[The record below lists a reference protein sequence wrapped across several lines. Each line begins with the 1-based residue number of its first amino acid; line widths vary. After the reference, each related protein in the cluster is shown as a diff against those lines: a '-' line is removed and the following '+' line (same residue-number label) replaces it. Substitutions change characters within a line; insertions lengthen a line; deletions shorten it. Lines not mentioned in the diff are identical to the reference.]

1 MKEVGEEKIGESDEE
16 LEIESE
22 EKARGEKI
30 EIDEDRLPSRAM
42 AIHEHIRQDGEKE
55 MERDA
60 MALFWSAIAAGLS
73 MGASLLAKGIF
84 HVQLEGVPG
93 GFLLENL
100 GYTFGF
106 VIVIMARQQ
115 LFTENTVTAVL
126 PVMQNPTLGN
136 FGLLMR
142 LWSVVLLGNII
153 GTGIAAWAFEYMPIF
168 DEPTRDA
175 FVKIGMDVMKNTP
188 IEMFSNAIISGWII
202 ATMVWMFPSA
212 GSAKIVVIILMTWL
226 IALADTTHIVVGTVE
241 ILYLVFN
248 GTLHWSDFFWPFAL
262 PTLAGNICGGTF
274 IFALLS
280 HAQIR
285 NDMSNKRKAELKA
298 RENDDKSTKK
308 IVLNGDSLSSQAA
321 MRLTQSVNDAILV
334 PPRPLS

>member
-1 MKEVGEEKIGESDEE
+1 MNDIEKEKIDQHSDE
-16 LEIESE
+16 LEVESE
-22 EKARGEKI
+22 EKLKGKKI
-30 EIDEDRLPSRAM
+30 ELDEDRLPSRAM

-60 MALFWSAIAAGLS
+60 VALLWSAIAAGLS

-106 VIVIMARQQ
+106 IIVIMARQQ

-142 LWSVVLLGNII
+142 LWSVVLLGNIL

-168 DEPTRDA
+168 DETTRDA
-175 FVKIGMDVMKNTP
+175 FVKIGMDVMKNSP
-188 IEMFSNAIISGWII
+188 VEMFSNAIISGWLI
-202 ATMVWMFPSA
+202 ATMVWMFPTA
-212 GSAKIVVIILMTWL
+212 GAAKIVVIILMTWL
-226 IALADTTHIVVGTVE
+226 IALGDTTHIVVGSVE

-248 GTLHWSDFFWPFAL
+248 GTLHWGDFIWPFAL

-274 IFALLS
+274 IFALMS

-285 NDMSNKRKAELKA
+285 NDMSNKRKEEA
-298 RENDDKSTKK
+298 RLRTEQDEKK
-308 IVLNGDSLSSQAA
+308 QKNQKK
-321 MRLTQSVNDAILV
+321 QS
-334 PPRPLS
+334 

>member
-1 MKEVGEEKIGESDEE
+1 MDNDKIDQHSDEIE
-16 LEIESE
+16 VESE
-22 EKARGEKI
+22 EKERGKKI

-55 MERDA
+55 LERDA
-60 MALFWSAIAAGLS
+60 MALLWSAIAAGLS

-84 HVQLEGVPG
+84 HVELEGVPG
-93 GFLLENL
+93 SFLLENL

-106 VIVIMARQQ
+106 IIVIMARQQ

-126 PVMQNPTLGN
+126 PVMQKPTMSN
-136 FGLLMR
+136 VGLLMR
-142 LWSVVLLGNII
+142 LWGIVLLGNIL

-168 DEPTRDA
+168 NEETRDA

-188 IEMFSNAIISGWII
+188 SEMFANAIISGWLI
-202 ATMVWMFPSA
+202 ATMVWMFPAA
-212 GSAKIVVIILMTWL
+212 GAAKIVVIILMTGL
-226 IALADTTHIVVGTVE
+226 LPLGDTTHIVVGSVE

-248 GTLHWSDFFWPFAL
+248 GTLHWSDFIWPFAL

-274 IFALLS
+274 IFALMS

-285 NDMSNKRKAELKA
+285 NDMSNKRKAEARQKA
-298 RENDDKSTKK
+298 ERAENIKKNDK
-308 IVLNGDSLSSQAA
+308 NPA
-321 MRLTQSVNDAILV
+321 
-334 PPRPLS
+334 

>member
-1 MKEVGEEKIGESDEE
+1 MNDIKKDKIDRHSDELEVESDEK
-16 LEIESE
+16 LTG
-22 EKARGEKI
+22 KKI
-30 EIDEDRLPSRAM
+30 ELDEDRLPSRAM

-60 MALFWSAIAAGLS
+60 MALLWSAIAAGLS

-106 VIVIMARQQ
+106 IIVIMARQQ

-153 GTGIAAWAFEYMPIF
+153 GTGVAAWAFEHMPIF
-168 DEPTRDA
+168 DEETRDA
-175 FVKIGMDVMKNTP
+175 FVKIGMDVMKNSP
-188 IEMFSNAIISGWII
+188 VEMFSNAIISGWLI
-202 ATMVWMFPSA
+202 ATMVWMFPAA
-212 GSAKIVVIILMTWL
+212 GAAKIVVIILMTWL
-226 IALADTTHIVVGTVE
+226 IALGDTTHIVVGSVE

-274 IFALLS
+274 IFALMS

-285 NDMSNKRKAELKA
+285 NDMSNKRKEEA
-298 RENDDKSTKK
+298 RLQAKRDEQTQKIQKK
-308 IVLNGDSLSSQAA
+308 QA
-321 MRLTQSVNDAILV
+321 
-334 PPRPLS
+334 

>member
-1 MKEVGEEKIGESDEE
+1 MNDIKKDKIDRHSDELEVESDEK
-16 LEIESE
+16 LTG
-22 EKARGEKI
+22 KKI
-30 EIDEDRLPSRAM
+30 ELDEDRLPSRAM

-60 MALFWSAIAAGLS
+60 MALLWSAIAAGLS

-106 VIVIMARQQ
+106 IIVIMARQQ

-153 GTGIAAWAFEYMPIF
+153 GTGVAAWAFEHMPIF
-168 DEPTRDA
+168 DEETRDA

-188 IEMFSNAIISGWII
+188 VEMFSNAIISGWLI
-202 ATMVWMFPSA
+202 ATMVWMFPAA
-212 GSAKIVVIILMTWL
+212 GAAKIVVIILMTWL
-226 IALADTTHIVVGTVE
+226 IALGDTTHIVVGSVE

-248 GTLHWSDFFWPFAL
+248 GTLHSSDFFWPFAL

-274 IFALLS
+274 IFALMS

-285 NDMSNKRKAELKA
+285 NDMSNKRKEEA
-298 RENDDKSTKK
+298 RLQAKRDEQTQKNQKK
-308 IVLNGDSLSSQAA
+308 QA
-321 MRLTQSVNDAILV
+321 
-334 PPRPLS
+334 

>member
-1 MKEVGEEKIGESDEE
+1 MNDIKKDKIDRHSDELEVESDEK
-16 LEIESE
+16 LTG
-22 EKARGEKI
+22 KKI
-30 EIDEDRLPSRAM
+30 ELDEDRLPSRAM

-60 MALFWSAIAAGLS
+60 MALLWSAIAAGLS

-106 VIVIMARQQ
+106 ILVIMARQQ

-153 GTGIAAWAFEYMPIF
+153 GTGVAAWAFEHMPIF
-168 DEPTRDA
+168 DEETRDA
-175 FVKIGMDVMKNTP
+175 FVKIGMDVMKNSP
-188 IEMFSNAIISGWII
+188 VEMFSNAIISGWLI
-202 ATMVWMFPSA
+202 ATMVWMFPAA
-212 GSAKIVVIILMTWL
+212 GAAKIVVIILMTWL
-226 IALADTTHIVVGTVE
+226 IALGDTTHIVVGSVE

-274 IFALLS
+274 IFALMS

-285 NDMSNKRKAELKA
+285 NDMSNKRKEEA
-298 RENDDKSTKK
+298 RLQAKRDEQTQKNQKK
-308 IVLNGDSLSSQAA
+308 QA
-321 MRLTQSVNDAILV
+321 
-334 PPRPLS
+334 

>member
-1 MKEVGEEKIGESDEE
+1 MDKLEEEKLNSHSDDLEVDSEE
-16 LEIESE
+16 NLRGQEIEM
-22 EKARGEKI
+22 
-30 EIDEDRLPSRAM
+30 DEDELPSRAM

-55 MERDA
+55 LERDA
-60 MALFWSAIAAGLS
+60 MALLWSAIAAGLS

-84 HVQLEGVPG
+84 HVKLEGVPG

-106 VIVIMARQQ
+106 IIVIMARQQ

-126 PVMQNPTLGN
+126 PIMQKPTMGN

-142 LWSVVLLGNII
+142 LWSIVLLGNIV
-153 GTGIAAWAFEYMPIF
+153 GTGVAAWAFEYMPIF
-168 DEPTRDA
+168 DEETRDA
-175 FVKIGMDVMKNTP
+175 FVKIGMDVMKNSP
-188 IEMFSNAIISGWII
+188 WEMFANAIISGWLI

-212 GSAKIVVIILMTWL
+212 GAAKIVVIILMTWL
-226 IALADTTHIVVGTVE
+226 IALGDTTHIVVGSVE

-248 GTLHWSDFFWPFAL
+248 GTVHWSEFLWPFAL

-274 IFALLS
+274 IFALMS

-285 NDMSNKRKAELKA
+285 NDMSNKRKEESKQRANK
-298 RENDDKSTKK
+298 ENMPKK
-308 IVLNGDSLSSQAA
+308 Q
-321 MRLTQSVNDAILV
+321 R
-334 PPRPLS
+334 